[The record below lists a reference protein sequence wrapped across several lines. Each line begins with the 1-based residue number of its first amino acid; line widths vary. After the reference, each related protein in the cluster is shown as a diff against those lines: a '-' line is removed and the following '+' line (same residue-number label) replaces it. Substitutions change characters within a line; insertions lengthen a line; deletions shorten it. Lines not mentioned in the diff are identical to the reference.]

1 MPSLNKV
8 TLMGHLGKAPDI
20 RTFQSG
26 DKVANFTMATSEHWK
41 DKATGKR
48 PSGTV

>member
-26 DKVANFTMATSEHWK
+26 DKVASRGRIATQRRWCCARSTPH
-41 DKATGKR
+41 
-48 PSGTV
+48 S